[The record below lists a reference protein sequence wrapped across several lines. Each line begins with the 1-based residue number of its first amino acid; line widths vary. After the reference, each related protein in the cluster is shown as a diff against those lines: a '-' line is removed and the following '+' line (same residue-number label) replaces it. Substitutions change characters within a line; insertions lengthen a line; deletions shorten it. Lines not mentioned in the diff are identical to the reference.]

1 MPKLLISS
9 RTTSVT
15 RVLWTYEATLSDDVL
30 SDDDIQ
36 DELRGS
42 LDVQARLLYGLIHAR
57 WIVTA
62 RGLAKMVR
70 FLFMQ

>member
-1 MPKLLISS
+1 MRFASNVSGI
-9 RTTSVT
+9 
-15 RVLWTYEATLSDDVL
+15 DDE
-30 SDDDIQ
+30 IQ

-70 FLFMQ
+70 LAF

>member
-1 MPKLLISS
+1 MAD
-9 RTTSVT
+9 V
-15 RVLWTYEATLSDDVL
+15 DDE
-30 SDDDIQ
+30 IQ

-62 RGLAKMVR
+62 RGLSKMVITVFSMYPKR
-70 FLFMQ
+70 DQTHMF

>member
-1 MPKLLISS
+1 MAF
-9 RTTSVT
+9 
-15 RVLWTYEATLSDDVL
+15 EDSDDMIEWTL
-30 SDDDIQ
+30 TNAPTDDEVQ

-70 FLFMQ
+70 LSSVLSALPQ

>member
-1 MPKLLISS
+1 MH
-9 RTTSVT
+9 
-15 RVLWTYEATLSDDVL
+15 DVI
-30 SDDDIQ
+30 DDDIQ
-36 DELRGS
+36 DSLRGS

-70 FLFMQ
+70 FPTHLPHK